1 MADVQ
6 RLTDG
11 VDTCDFNPLID
22 RFRQP
27 DMFFEAENIATD
39 GTYYNYQLGT
49 PVKFYEVGVT
59 NISAANAA
67 IINSW
72 NEDRD
77 SLTFTPDLTGA
88 PGTTYTVKLINKS
101 RPLQVVPYSPWG
113 TLTYYGTL
121 LIRQV

>member
-1 MADVQ
+1 MADRM

-11 VDTCDFNPLID
+11 GDTFNFSPLID
-22 RFRQP
+22 RFRQA
-27 DMFFEAENIATD
+27 DLLFEAENIATD
-39 GTYYNYQLGT
+39 GTYFNYQLGT
-49 PVKFYEVGVT
+49 PVKFYEIGIT
-59 NISAANAA
+59 NVSQANAD

-88 PGTTYTVKLINKS
+88 PGTTYTVKLTNMS

-113 TLTYYGTL
+113 TLTFFGTL
-121 LIRQV
+121 MIRQV